1 MNQPYTFYGWHAS
14 YFAGKARTY
23 LHYKQVPLAEPT
35 LTLWTL
41 MGPVKRH
48 TGAAAMPALRTPTGQ
63 WLSDSSEII
72 DHIEAAFPQR
82 PVVPQTPVQRC
93 VSYLLEAWFD
103 EWWIP
108 MAMHS
113 RWSYPENYQDLFRRD
128 VGNQLMP
135 GFPRLAKNMAV
146 DHVAR
151 MLRGMCPAVGI
162 RPEQLGWLNSWSE
175 HALDLLHTHLQAQ
188 PYLLGSRP
196 SLADFALAG
205 PMYGHLA
212 RDPWPA
218 REWVAPR
225 PALRQ
230 WTDRMAQPPAHAA
243 QGELTPDDDIP
254 TTLVPLLQ
262 LVLSEFTPF
271 VQGIQAQVQALSATW
286 PPGKTLP
293 RGLADVCV
301 NTPQGRFCRAA
312 LPYTLWMVQRLQ
324 SVFASLPQ
332 AEQAR
337 VRLAFASWGS
347 DALLTM
353 PVPKLERRALRVA
366 LAMDQPQA

>member
-82 PVVPQTPVQRC
+82 PVLPPTPLQRC

-108 MAMHS
+108 MVMHS
-113 RWSYPENYQDLFRRD
+113 RWSYPENYRELFRRD

-162 RPEQLGWLNSWSE
+162 RPQQLGWLNSWSE
-175 HALDLLHTHLQAQ
+175 HALDLLHTHLQTQ

-205 PMYGHLA
+205 PLYGHLA

-218 REWVAPR
+218 REWMAPR
-225 PALRQ
+225 PALGR
-230 WTDRMAQPPAHAA
+230 WTDRMAKLPTQAA
-243 QGELTPDDDIP
+243 AGGLLPEDQIPD
-254 TTLVPLLQ
+254 TLVPILR
-262 LVLSEFTPF
+262 LVISEFTPF
-271 VQGIQAQVQALSATW
+271 VQGIQSQVEALAATW

-301 NTPQGRFCRAA
+301 STPQGRFCRNA

-324 SVFASLPQ
+324 AVFASLPQ
-332 AEQAR
+332 AEQDR

-347 DALLTM
+347 DELLILT
-353 PVPKLERRALRVA
+353 VPTLERRALRVA
-366 LAMDQPQA
+366 LV